1 MRWSHESTGLP
12 SVSGVALRACA
23 CDAGDTACRDRPR
36 GAVAT
41 WLTALLGLLLPLA
54 AASQGVLPTDR
65 YLWLVPDA
73 DNTQQQGFIRLL
85 NRGGFVSGVT
95 IWGIDADGVR
105 STGTVSV
112 GLSPHQALQMNSQDL
127 EQGNDAKGLIGS
139 LGAPSV
145 SGNWTLVLRAD
156 RNLDALAYI
165 RTPNGFLTSMHE
177 RVSGD
182 GSDWWVPVF
191 NPGSNPNQRS
201 RLRIVNTEVDAVDLS
216 ITGTDDAGESGGIV
230 SLSLSGLS
238 SIELDATDLENGNTD
253 LGLSGALGDGEGKW
267 QLRVHATGRIS
278 VQSLLSDPNGNL
290 TNLSSLPNPVQTAPG
305 ERNVWLLP
313 AAANVRQQGFLRL
326 INRESRSGEVLL
338 WGIDDAG
345 QRSTDNITL
354 TLAPDESRQLNSN
367 DLESGNV
374 GKGLT
379 GSLGTGTGDWH
390 LKVLSDLDLVPMAF
404 IRTPGGFLT
413 AMHDSV
419 AGDGLLVQV
428 PIFNPGENRN
438 QVSSLRLINDNAT
451 AARIRIGG
459 RDDAGAPAPGG
470 EVTLTLAAGAAITLS
485 AQELEGLDARA
496 ELSGSLGDGSGKW
509 ALTVTSTVPV
519 RVMSLLN
526 DPQGFLANLSG
537 GPDGG
542 ASSGDGDDT
551 DPLNPQLPAEDP
563 VFRVSASSPFVPGCD
578 GVPAVGVAYLHAEV
592 EPYMAAN
599 PADLRNLVGAW
610 QQDRWSNGGA
620 QGIVAAASFD
630 GGMTWTQQA
639 MPFSRCGGGNAGNGG
654 NFARASDPWVSV
666 SPDGTVHLMALVF
679 NGQTFQPGSSS
690 AMVASRSSDGG
701 LSWGPTIALIN
712 DGANFFND
720 KNTIT
725 ADPTDSRF
733 VYAVWDRLT
742 TTNSGPTYFARSSNG
757 GVSWEAA
764 RSIYDPGVDS
774 QTIGNVIAV
783 LPDGT
788 LIALFTQLDGISGT
802 GITASLRV
810 IRSLD
815 KGATWSAPIT
825 VAQMFSVGT
834 RDPYTSASVRDGA
847 ILGQIAAG
855 ADGTLAVVWQ
865 DARFGDF
872 THDDIALSVSSDG
885 GLSWSAPA
893 QVNPALDVPAFTPT
907 VSVGADGTLAVSYYD
922 LRNNTDDGFGELPA
936 DHWLA
941 RSRSGAAWSETHVSG
956 PFDMVNAPNAGGF
969 FLGDYQA
976 LVATGELLIPFFV
989 TANNGNLR
997 NFPPNPT
1004 DVFVAPA
1011 RSLLGTLAPL
1021 TAPPGAPPVASA
1033 RTPAASAVP
1042 DETLRQRVADNV
1054 VRVMEARIAGWSRIM
1069 RAPTALPPPQ

>member
-1 MRWSHESTGLP
+1 MRWSRESTGFLRAP
-12 SVSGVALRACA
+12 GVAPRACA
-23 CDAGDTACRDRPR
+23 SDTAETACCDRPR

-41 WLTALLGLLLPLA
+41 WPTALLGLLLPLA
-54 AASQGVLPTDR
+54 ALAQTLSADDH
-65 YLWLVPDA
+65 YLWLVPSA
-73 DNTQQQGFIRLL
+73 DNTQQQGFIRLV
-85 NRGGFVSGVT
+85 NRNDSAGGVT
-95 IWGIDADGVR
+95 VWGIDADGAR
-105 STGTVSV
+105 SIGTVSV

-127 EQGNDAKGLIGS
+127 ERGNEAKGLIGS

-145 SGNWTLVLRAD
+145 PGNWTLVLHTD
-156 RNLDALAYI
+156 PGVEVLAYI

-201 RLRIVNTEVDAVDLS
+201 RLRIVNTEVDAVDLN
-216 ITGTDDAGESGGIV
+216 IGGTDDAGASGGIV

-238 SIELDATDLENGNTD
+238 SIELDATDLENGNTG

-313 AAANVRQQGFLRL
+313 AAANVGQQGFVRL
-326 INRESRSGEVLL
+326 INRDSRSGEVLL

-345 QRSTDNITL
+345 QRSTDTITL
-354 TLAPDESRQLNSN
+354 TLAADESRQLNSA

-374 GKGLT
+374 GKGLS
-379 GSLGTGTGDWH
+379 GRLGPGTGDWH

-413 AMHDSV
+413 AMHDTV
-419 AGDGLLVQV
+419 AGDGLSVQV
-428 PIFNPGENRN
+428 PIFNPGENPN
-438 QVSSLRLINDNAT
+438 QTSLLRLINDNAT
-451 AARIRIGG
+451 EARIGIGG

-470 EVTLTLAAGAAITLS
+470 EVMLTLAAGAAITLS
-485 AQELEGLDARA
+485 ARELEGIDARA

-526 DPQGFLANLSG
+526 DPQGFLTNLSG
-537 GPDGG
+537 GTVGGG
-542 ASSGDGDDT
+542 ADANDSL
-551 DPLNPQLPAEDP
+551 DPQPLPVADP
-563 VFRVSASSPFVPGCD
+563 VSRVSASSPFVAGCD
-578 GVPAVGVAYLHAEV
+578 GVPAVGVSYLNAEV

-599 PADLRNLVGAW
+599 PTDLRNLVGAW

-620 QGIVAAASFD
+620 QGIVTAASFD

-654 NFARASDPWVSV
+654 DFARASDPWVSV
-666 SPDGTVHLMALVF
+666 SPDGTAHLMALVF

-690 AMVASRSSDGG
+690 AMVASRSLDGG

-720 KNTIT
+720 KNSMT
-725 ADPTDSRF
+725 ADPTDARF

-742 TTNSGPTYFARSSNG
+742 TTNTGPTYFARTSDG
-757 GVSWEAA
+757 GVSWETA
-764 RSIYDPGVDS
+764 RAIYDPGIDS

-788 LIALFTQLDGISGT
+788 LIDLFTQLDGTSGT
-802 GITASLRV
+802 SFTASLRV

-834 RDPYTSASVRDGA
+834 RDPYTSATVRDGS

-855 ADGTLAVVWQ
+855 SDGTLAVVWQ

-872 THDDIALSVSSDG
+872 THDDIALSVSHDG
-885 GLSWSAPA
+885 GLSWSTPA

-907 VSVGADGTLAVSYYD
+907 VGVGADGTLAVSYYD
-922 LRNNTDDGFGELPA
+922 LRNNTDDAFGDLPA
-936 DHWLA
+936 DYWLA
-941 RSRSGAAWSETHVSG
+941 RSRSGAAWDENHVTG
-956 PFDMVNAPNAGGF
+956 PFELTTAPRVGPQLSY
-969 FLGDYQA
+969 FLGDYQT
-976 LVATGELLIPFFV
+976 LVITGDLFIPFFV

-997 NFPPNPT
+997 NFPNPT

-1021 TAPPGAPPVASA
+1021 TAPPAASA
-1033 RTPAASAVP
+1033 RAPMLAARAVP
-1042 DETLRQRVADNV
+1042 NDALRQRVSDNV
-1054 VRVMEARIAGWSRIM
+1054 VRVMEERIPDWNRIM
-1069 RAPTALPPPQ
+1069 RAPAPVPPPR